1 MAMPFHFPFPPSIT
15 SLPFSTIWQFLL
27 LTRVGQS
34 GNFLHA
40 PYTILPYHSY
50 HNFNTVSMSFVVWSR
65 SLLTTYYCP
74 KSIHIPIICWKFSF
88 HKMDIRGSKCLP
100 EVIKALWDSIGHK
113 TCKAQWFC
121 LKGPCFNFSDFSKSP
136 IWLFALST

>member
-1 MAMPFHFPFPPSIT
+1 MDMPFHFPFPPSIT

-40 PYTILPYHSY
+40 PLYHPTLPQTTTSIQ
-50 HNFNTVSMSFVVWSR
+50 FSMSFVVWSR
-65 SLLTTYYCP
+65 SLLTTYCCP

-113 TCKAQWFC
+113 TYKASNLLPMLVENGKILWNNKKLQHMVH
-121 LKGPCFNFSDFSKSP
+121 
-136 IWLFALST
+136 